1 MNRIVSYILDKMD
14 QVKMDLLSQK
24 AELCNIHG
32 GKMIYHL
39 YKKNI
44 RPCKQKTSCLLSAL
58 LLLSITLTGCK
69 TPQNVD
75 PSAGNEALGGSSSIN
90 SSSSGDASSITNIES
105 TSEASDNTTVLNNGN
120 PIDGPVLSE
129 GSFDGSDY
137 VRESVLTGDTSV
149 SQNANAY
156 PSLSVPTD
164 ITYLDGRYFIVDC
177 YHSQIIYNDNLSDPL
192 TDWTVLTDNASSGY
206 SLGHTIVSDGSVMLA
221 DDTENNR
228 VLVFERSGDG
238 YTLTQTFD
246 EIGNKPHYIV
256 YNEGTNAFYCWS
268 SYSGEMYIFRHKKD
282 DTRMYL
288 TNVVTIERLADTY
301 VRSFTIDD
309 NDLYFVSGLPADG
322 SSSFL
327 PQILKYDLISFD
339 RIESYDVPEE
349 IAGMVQLEH
358 IGDLFYITVSTDLY
372 GSQDA
377 ATMICASS
385 IEDISSGNYETVY
398 DDFFEGGG
406 TPYYMGVIDG
416 TWYLTEHRLPAH
428 AIWSFNIDESGA
440 ITASDTIY

>member
-1 MNRIVSYILDKMD
+1 
-14 QVKMDLLSQK
+14 
-24 AELCNIHG
+24 
-32 GKMIYHL
+32 MIYHL
-39 YKKNI
+39 YKKYI
-44 RPCKQKTSCLLSAL
+44 SLGKQKTSCLLSAL
-58 LLLSITLTGCK
+58 LLLTITLTGCR
-69 TPQNVD
+69 TLQNND
-75 PSAGNEALGGSSSIN
+75 PAAGNSISDTSIATGNEGSSSDAASN
-90 SSSSGDASSITNIES
+90 ADGSDASVDAI
-105 TSEASDNTTVLNNGN
+105 DNTTVLNNGN
-120 PIDGPVLSE
+120 PVDGPVLSE
-129 GSFDGSDY
+129 APFVGSDY
-137 VRESVLTGDTSV
+137 VRESVITDDTTI
-149 SQNANAY
+149 SQNANIY

-164 ITYLDGRYFIVDC
+164 ITFIDGRYFIVDC

-192 TDWTVLTDNASSGY
+192 TDWTVLTDNASSEY

-228 VLVFERSGDG
+228 VLVFEKSGDG

-256 YNEGTNAFYCWS
+256 YNENTDAFYCWS

-301 VRSFTIDD
+301 VRSFTIDGD
-309 NDLYFVSGLPADG
+309 DLYFVSGLPADG
-322 SSSFL
+322 SSVFP
-327 PQILKYDLISFD
+327 PQILKYDLETFE

-358 IGDLFYITVSTDLY
+358 IGSLYYITVSTDLY

-385 IEDISSGNYETVY
+385 IEDISNGKYETVY
-398 DDFFEGGG
+398 DTFFEGGG

-428 AIWSFNIDESGA
+428 AIWSFDTDESGV
-440 ITASDTIY
+440 ITASNAIY

>member
-1 MNRIVSYILDKMD
+1 
-14 QVKMDLLSQK
+14 
-24 AELCNIHG
+24 
-32 GKMIYHL
+32 MIYLL
-39 YKKNI
+39 YKKYI
-44 RPCKQKTSCLLSAL
+44 HALTQKTSILLSAL

-69 TPQNVD
+69 TD
-75 PSAGNEALGGSSSIN
+75 PNASPDTDNSSTGVSSSIAD
-90 SSSSGDASSITNIES
+90 SREDASFSDDTN
-105 TSEASDNTTVLNNGN
+105 VLNNGN

-129 GSFDGSDY
+129 GFFDGSDY
-137 VRESVLTGDTSV
+137 VRESELTGYTTV
-149 SQNANAY
+149 SEIANTY

-164 ITYLDGRYFIVDC
+164 ITFIDGRYFIVDC
-177 YHSQIIYNDNLSDPL
+177 YHSQIIYNDNLTDPL
-192 TDWTVLTDNASSGY
+192 TGWTVLTDNASSGY
-206 SLGHTIVSDGSVMLA
+206 DLGHTIVSDGTVMLA

-228 VLVFERSGDG
+228 VLVFERAGDG
-238 YTLTQTFD
+238 YTLTQIFN

-256 YNEGTNAFYCWS
+256 YNEATSAFYCWS

-288 TNVVTIERLADTY
+288 TNVITIERLADTY
-301 VRSFTIDD
+301 VRSFTID
-309 NDLYFVSGLPADG
+309 NEDLYFVSGLPADG
-322 SSSFL
+322 SSVFE
-327 PQILKYDLISFD
+327 PRILKYDLKTFKRAASF
-339 RIESYDVPEE
+339 SVPDK

-398 DDFFEGGG
+398 DTFFEGGG

-428 AIWSFNIDESGA
+428 AIWSFDIDEKGA
-440 ITASDTIY
+440 IIASTAIY